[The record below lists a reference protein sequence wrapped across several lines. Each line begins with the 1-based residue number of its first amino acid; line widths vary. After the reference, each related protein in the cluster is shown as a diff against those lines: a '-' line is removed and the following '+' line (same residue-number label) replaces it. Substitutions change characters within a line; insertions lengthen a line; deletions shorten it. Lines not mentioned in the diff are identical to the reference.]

1 MSTPGRLAR
10 SRTADY
16 AKTMANILIVGG
28 GFGGLVAAE
37 SLARQISKEHQIT
50 LVSRSSKFIFYPELV
65 RLAFGKC
72 EPEDISFDLREA
84 MLDRRVRFI
93 QGEVARIKPSSRRV
107 ILAGGDVVGELPYDH
122 LIIALGRRLA
132 TERVTGFY
140 EHSHN
145 LLTLEGALKFGE
157 ALREFHE
164 GHAVIGQCP
173 GARLPVPV
181 YETAFALARWSEERG
196 ESSRVKIT
204 VVSPDAADL
213 QFGVGDIAG
222 ALGNALDKHQIEYLP
237 NFPVTAVTSEAVM
250 TTDGRA
256 INHGLLMLLPPFRG
270 PAAVIDLGITDSE
283 GYIGVDGAM
292 RVPGVEKMYAVGD
305 CVNFGGPKLGHMA
318 VHQAEVAAANVAL
331 ELAGLDPV
339 SSYNHEMMLVI
350 DEGEGDAIYLHQGL
364 WDNERATVRQGR
376 FWSWAKRIHDRYWLA
391 SHS

>member
-1 MSTPGRLAR
+1 
-10 SRTADY
+10 
-16 AKTMANILIVGG
+16 MANILIVGG

-37 SLARQISKEHQIT
+37 SLAGQIPKEHQIT

-72 EPEDISFDLREA
+72 EPEDISFNLREA

-93 QGEVARIKPSSRRV
+93 QGEVARIKPKSRRV
-107 ILAGGDVVGELPYDH
+107 VLAGGDVVGELPYDY
-122 LIIALGRRLA
+122 LILALGRRLA
-132 TERVTGFY
+132 TERVTGFF

-145 LLTLEGALKFGE
+145 LLTVEGALEFGE
-157 ALREFHE
+157 ALREFHQ

-181 YETAFALARWSEERG
+181 YETAFALARLSEARG
-196 ESSRVKIT
+196 ERDRVRIT
-204 VVSPDAADL
+204 IVSPDAADL

-222 ALGNALDKHQIEYLP
+222 TLRTALNKHQIEYLP
-237 NFPVTAVTSEAVM
+237 NFPITTVTPGALM
-250 TTDGRA
+250 TTNGHA
-256 INHGLLMLLPPFRG
+256 INHNLLMLLPPFMGPG
-270 PAAVIDLGITDSE
+270 PAIGLGITDDE
-283 GYIGVDGAM
+283 GFIGVDWAM
-292 RVPGVEKMYAVGD
+292 RVTGAERMYAVGD

-331 ELAGLDPV
+331 ELAGFDPV

-350 DEGEGDAIYLHQGL
+350 DEGGGDTIYLHQGL
-364 WDNERATVRQGR
+364 WDSEPAIVRQGR
-376 FWSWAKRIHDRYWLA
+376 FWSWAKRIHDKYWLA